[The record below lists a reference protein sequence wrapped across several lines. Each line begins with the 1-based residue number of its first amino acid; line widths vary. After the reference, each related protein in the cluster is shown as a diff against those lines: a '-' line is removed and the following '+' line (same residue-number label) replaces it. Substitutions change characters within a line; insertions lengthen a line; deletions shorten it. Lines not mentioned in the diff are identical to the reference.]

1 MEFNLFQL
9 LILLFI
15 FYPLIKRLLGGLKGA
30 ENETGETGEVQSRRT
45 YQQHHDLDTADRQP
59 AHRPSRNT
67 AEQKGEQSWE
77 DFFEGLE
84 KVLSGDEQDS
94 RSQTRESSPARR
106 ETLEAR
112 REPVRPARRASD
124 LQRSGE
130 DTATCRHPS
139 HGPLGSSGNRQ
150 SNPFTYKQD
159 DQREIGRQGDEL
171 SQELEEGDNPIYQTL
186 DESPEVVII
195 GTSSRNNVKRILN
208 DPEKLRDGIVLKE
221 ILEPHR
227 SRRRIHH
234 AS

>member
-30 ENETGETGEVQSRRT
+30 ENETGEAGEVQSHRT
-45 YQQHHDLDTADRQP
+45 YQQPHDLDTADRQ
-59 AHRPSRNT
+59 AAQRPSRST

-84 KVLSGDEQDS
+84 KVISGSEPDS
-94 RSQTRESSPARR
+94 RSQTQQSSPARR
-106 ETLEAR
+106 ESMETR
-112 REPVRPARRASD
+112 REPVRRTSD

-130 DTATCRHPS
+130 DTASYRHPS
-139 HGPLGSSGNRQ
+139 HGPVGSSGSRQ

-159 DQREIGRQGDEL
+159 EQREIGRQGEEL

-195 GTSSRNNVKRILN
+195 GSSGRKNVKRILG
-208 DPEKLRDGIVLKE
+208 DPEKLRDGIMLKE
-221 ILEPHR
+221 ILDPHR

-234 AS
+234 ASR